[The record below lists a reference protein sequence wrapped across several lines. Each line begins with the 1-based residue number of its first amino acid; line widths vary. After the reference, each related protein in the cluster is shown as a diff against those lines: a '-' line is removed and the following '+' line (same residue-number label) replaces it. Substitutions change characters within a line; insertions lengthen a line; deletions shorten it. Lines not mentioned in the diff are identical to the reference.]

1 MGGFALPSMKHF
13 LPQERIAKECSCLLW
28 HSRLN
33 FLDPLQ
39 SECKIFFH
47 RKLSPHSQIHHNGY
61 AWYEWVYNSI
71 QQELTIW
78 CYDFRICKWKRVIP
92 PLPKICDPIS
102 CLGRHTTFRRQTL
115 QRSNNN
121 SCGVGAGAAN
131 TAKKKTDTRISWHWF
146 CVCVRALSWR
156 IFLHRHLSGHTF
168 WHLPNITQ
176 HILNAMEFIWAFA
189 LVCSRKFSLT

>member
-1 MGGFALPSMKHF
+1 MIFFIIFQWGFCIAIHETFPSTGRDSKGMFLPSVAFQTQFPWSAAVWMQDLF
-13 LPQERIAKECSCLLW
+13 PPQ
-28 HSRLN
+28 
-33 FLDPLQ
+33 
-39 SECKIFFH
+39 
-47 RKLSPHSQIHHNGY
+47 LSPHSQIHHNGY

-131 TAKKKTDTRISWHWF
+131 TAKKKLTHVFPDIDSAYVFGHCPDVSFSIAICPHIHSDIYPTYFKCNGIY
-146 CVCVRALSWR
+146 
-156 IFLHRHLSGHTF
+156 SG
-168 WHLPNITQ
+168 I
-176 HILNAMEFIWAFA
+176 
-189 LVCSRKFSLT
+189 CSRMLS